1 MSGRTQQPTLD
12 RERPDAGLPEPEPPV
27 TQCTGKPG
35 PFCRVGVPWLVRE
48 RRLVLRVALA
58 VGLVGAIFSARLY
71 ADLRSGFEELLPDS
85 APSVVAART
94 IAPRLH
100 NVTHL
105 SVVLEGSDGDALGRL
120 ADDLAARLRKLP
132 SDLVE
137 SVEYRTDEQREFL
150 RRFGGLYLSVEELDS
165 IQQRLDAR
173 IAWEKRKANPLTHLL
188 DDDEGELGPPPPLD
202 FTDLERKYGQ
212 VSGALS
218 QFRKGYFQTPD
229 GHLLVLLVRPP
240 ESATGLAPNQRVLDA
255 VKKEVE
261 ALQPKRYDP
270 SVRVGYDAEVATLV
284 DEQSVLESDLVS
296 STVVVLV
303 CVLLALWV
311 YFRRWAAILAVFG
324 ALAVGCSLTFGLA
337 FLLIGHLNANTAFLG
352 SIVVGNG
359 INVSIIVVARF
370 LEERRRG
377 RTLEQAIQTS
387 WSGTLAATFVASFA
401 AGLAYL
407 SLAVTDFRGFSQ
419 FGVIGGLGMALC
431 WVTAYLLL
439 PPLLATLDAHGRWD
453 GARARRPLVG
463 PVVSWIN
470 ARYATAVRFVS
481 IGLVVAAVAG
491 VLTYRGPLFE
501 HDFSRLQSAKSAKSG
516 GQYWG
521 KKADEVFKTFLTPIV
536 IRAET
541 PTGLR
546 SVVAEIER
554 QRAALGP
561 NDPLREVRT
570 LDNVLPVDQAEKIP
584 RLARLRD
591 TLTDARL
598 ALMDPQTREKALQLR
613 PHQDLRQV
621 TLDDLPDSIRL
632 PLVERDGTA
641 GNIAL
646 AFPKKVGWSTQRE
659 IQEQANLIRGAIA
672 SSGARAQAVGQ
683 GLLFSDIVDAIVRD
697 GPKATALAF
706 AAVVGLVV
714 IALRR
719 LRPTVQ
725 VVGSLLLGVAWL
737 VGAAAWARVRLN
749 FLNFVVL
756 PITFG
761 IGVDYAV
768 NIVQRWRLEGPGSL
782 ARVLRET
789 GGAVALC
796 SLTTIIGYGSLIAAD
811 NRTLRGFGFLASLG
825 ELACITA
832 ALVALPAWLL
842 RRPARAE
849 KAVSREHA
857 LDLARVRAQARG
869 GGAPAPGR
877 MTWAD
882 DASPPTSPGS

>member
-1 MSGRTQQPTLD
+1 MSGRTQLST
-12 RERPDAGLPEPEPPV
+12 RERPAAGLPEPDPPL

-35 PFCRVGVPWLVRE
+35 PFCRVCVPWLVRE
-48 RRLVLRVALA
+48 RRLVLRVALV
-58 VGLVGAIFSARLY
+58 VGLLGAFFSARLY
-71 ADLRSGFEELLPDS
+71 ADLRSGFEELLPDG

-94 IAPRLH
+94 IAPKLH

-105 SVVLEGSDGDALGRL
+105 SVVLAGNDGDALERF

-132 SDLVE
+132 GDLVE
-137 SVEYRTDEQREFL
+137 AVEYRTDEQEAFL
-150 RRFGGLYLSVEELDS
+150 RRFGGLYLTVDELDS
-165 IQQRLDAR
+165 IQRRLDAR

-188 DDDEGELGPPPPLD
+188 GDEEEAGPPPPLD
-202 FTDLERKYGQ
+202 FSDLERKYGQ

-240 ESATGLAPNQRVLDA
+240 ESATGLGPNQRILDA
-255 VKKEVE
+255 VKQEVE
-261 ALQPKRYDP
+261 ALQPSRYDA
-270 SVRVGYDAEVATLV
+270 SLRVGYDAEVATLV
-284 DEQSVLESDLVS
+284 EEQSALEADLVS
-296 STVVVLV
+296 STIVVLV
-303 CVLLALWV
+303 CVLLALWI
-311 YFRRWAAILAVFG
+311 YFRRWTAILAIAG
-324 ALAVGCSLTFGLA
+324 ALAAGCSLTFGLA
-337 FLLIGHLNANTAFLG
+337 YFLVGHLNANTAFLG

-370 LEERRRG
+370 LEARRRG
-377 RTLEQAIQTS
+377 RGVEEAIQTA

-439 PPLLATLDAHGRWD
+439 PPLLATLHLG
-453 GARARRPLVG
+453 GAKEPARERRSVVGPLVNAL
-463 PVVSWIN
+463 N
-470 ARYATAVRFVS
+470 ARYARGVRFASVA
-481 IGLVVAAVAG
+481 LVAVAVAG
-491 VLTYRGPLFE
+491 VLAYRGPLFE
-501 HDFSRLQSAKSAKSG
+501 HDFSKLQAAKSARDG
-516 GQYWG
+516 AQYWG
-521 KKADEVFKTFLTPIV
+521 RKADEVFKTFLTPIV

-546 SVVAEIER
+546 SVVAELER
-554 QRAALGP
+554 ERVELGP
-561 NDPLREVRT
+561 ADPLREVRT
-570 LDNVLPVDQAEKIP
+570 LDNVLPIDQAEKIP
-584 RLARLRD
+584 RLERLRA

-598 ALMDPQTREKALQLR
+598 ALMDQQTRAQALRLR
-613 PHQDLRQV
+613 PPADLRQV
-621 TLDDLPDSIRL
+621 TLDDLPETIRL

-659 IQEQANLIRGAIA
+659 TQEQASLIRGAIA
-672 SSGARAQAVGQ
+672 RSGARAQAVGQ

-706 AAVVGLVV
+706 AAVVLLVV
-714 IALRR
+714 VALRR

-725 VVGSLLLGVAWL
+725 VVGGLLLGVAWL
-737 VGAAAWARVRLN
+737 IGVAAWARVRLN

-782 ARVLRET
+782 GRVLRET

-811 NRTLRGFGFLASLG
+811 NRALRGFGLLASLG

-842 RRPARAE
+842 RHVAPSAGRAPE
-849 KAVSREHA
+849 EHA
-857 LDLARVRAQARG
+857 FDLARVRARSR
-869 GGAPAPGR
+869 GAPRRGPV
-877 MTWAD
+877 TWAD
-882 DASPPTSPGS
+882 ETSGPGSSGS